1 MFIGYQ
7 NNTARYI
14 KDTREELE
22 VIPHVSF
29 DKIEEVPFAE
39 MYNGVVYTSEDS
51 FKQAKGEAVR
61 ATRNRYLETY
71 VDPIVSNPLRWSGL
85 TSDEQKNYTDYRQY
99 LLDITAEESF
109 PDLVVLTFDEWL
121 ALPPVE
127 PEVVEEQETVEEID
141 LNGGIFAQPEE
152 EPSVEL
158 AEGSDNEAV
167 EPSEAS
173 EDVVELYSMEI

>member
-1 MFIGYQ
+1 MFVGYQ
-7 NNTARYI
+7 NNIARYI
-14 KDTREELE
+14 KNTREELE
-22 VIPHVSF
+22 AIPHVSF
-29 DKIEEVPFAE
+29 DKIEEVSFAE
-39 MYNGVVYTSEDS
+39 MYNGVIYTSEDS

-71 VDPIVSNPLRWSGL
+71 VDPIVSNPLRWSSL

-127 PEVVEEQETVEEID
+127 PEVVEEPVVEPETDID
-141 LNGGIFAQPEE
+141 LSGGIFAQSE
-152 EPSVEL
+152 
-158 AEGSDNEAV
+158 EGSDNEVV
-167 EPSEAS
+167 EPSKAS

>member
-7 NNTARYI
+7 NGIARYI
-14 KDTREELE
+14 KNTKEEFNS
-22 VIPHVSF
+22 IPHVEF
-29 DKIEEVPFAE
+29 DRIEETPFAE
-39 MYNGVVYTSEDS
+39 MFNGVIYTSEDS
-51 FKQAKGEAVR
+51 LKQAKGEAVR

-121 ALPPVE
+121 ALPLVE
-127 PEVVEEQETVEEID
+127 PEVVEEPVVEPETEID
-141 LNGGIFAQPEE
+141 LNGGIFAQP
-152 EPSVEL
+152 
-158 AEGSDNEAV
+158 
-167 EPSEAS
+167 
-173 EDVVELYSMEI
+173 VVEEID